1 MKTAS
6 ELFSEDERKT
16 IASAVT
22 EAERETSGEI
32 VPVVATASGRYD
44 RAEDLCGVTVA
55 LAALALAWIL
65 FQNIR
70 PVGGDWSSGPALA
83 LGLVPLLLVVAG
95 GFVAG
100 TVAATLLPVLRLP
113 FLTERE
119 MRGEVE
125 RSAGE
130 AFYRFRV
137 RKTAG
142 GTGILLYVSLYEH
155 MVRVLGDDAISE
167 KLNQKDWEMVCD
179 LVIEGIRAN
188 RPAEGLSRGILKCGE
203 LLSRHFPIRPGDVN
217 QIGNELHFID

>member
-1 MKTAS
+1 MKPAS
-6 ELFSEDERKT
+6 EFFSEDEQRT

-22 EAERETSGEI
+22 EAERATAGEI

-65 FQNIR
+65 LQDIR
-70 PVGGDWSSGPALA
+70 PVAGDWSSGPTLA

-95 GFVAG
+95 GFVGG

-119 MRGEVE
+119 MREEVE
-125 RSAGE
+125 RSAAE

-137 RKTAG
+137 RRTAG

-155 MVRVLGDDAISE
+155 MVRVLGDDAVSK
-167 KLNQKDWEMVCD
+167 KLSQKDWDMVRD
-179 LVIEGIRAN
+179 LIVEGIRAN

-203 LLSRHFPIRPGDVN
+203 LLSRHFPLQPGDVN
-217 QIGNELHFID
+217 QIGNELHLID